1 MTFRWNCVILG
12 TLCSFSPA
20 FVPAEGPHDVALRR
34 QFGTSAGRQRSQRKR
49 KYLFF
54 ASNRFPILYSLF
66 SILSLMTR
74 TPLLLLAAILALS
87 CSPSSRNSVSAQD
100 PHSFARP
107 DEVVVTH
114 LHLDLN
120 VDFDRQQL
128 AGTATLTLNNKS
140 DAKQVHLDTRDLQI
154 SDVVILPEST
164 KAVWKLAEPVPL
176 LGRELTIDI
185 GPSTKQVAISYATSP
200 SASALQWL
208 SPAQT
213 AGKKRPFLFT
223 QSQAILARTW
233 VPCQDGPGVRM
244 TYSAKVTVPPDL
256 LALMSASNPTEKS
269 KDGVYY
275 FRMDQP
281 IPSYLLALAVGD
293 IVFLSVGKHSG
304 VYAEPSVIERAAWE
318 LADTEKMIEAAE
330 ALYGPYRWDRY
341 DIIVLP
347 PSFPFGGMENPRLT
361 FATPTI
367 LAGDRSLVSLVA
379 HELAHSW
386 SGNLVTNA
394 TWNDFW
400 LNEGFTTYFENRIME
415 SISGRPYSEMLAQL
429 SLQDLRATVVELGD
443 TSAMTKLKV
452 DLTGRDPDEGVSDI
466 AYNKGALFL
475 RHLEEKVG
483 REAWD
488 QFLRGWF
495 DEHAFTSATT
505 EDFVGYLQKKLIKG
519 DVAFEKQLDIHA
531 WIYQPGIPASVPNI
545 SSEEFAKVDG
555 EVERWRD
562 GMAPAK
568 LVVKDWTTH
577 HWLHFL
583 KALPKDL
590 SSNKMKALDDAFK
603 FTNSGNSEI
612 LGLWLEQSIRSN
624 YRPADKALERFLTE
638 QGRRKF
644 LKTLY
649 TELAKTPERMKRAKA
664 IYAKARAGYHSVSAN
679 TIDGILG
686 ESK

>member
-1 MTFRWNCVILG
+1 MNR
-12 TLCSFSPA
+12 TL
-20 FVPAEGPHDVALRR
+20 
-34 QFGTSAGRQRSQRKR
+34 T
-49 KYLFF
+49 LF
-54 ASNRFPILYSLF
+54 
-66 SILSLMTR
+66 
-74 TPLLLLAAILALS
+74 LAALTGFS
-87 CSPSSRNSVSAQD
+87 CSPSSRDDVSAPD

-114 LHLDLN
+114 LHLDLT
-120 VDFDRQQL
+120 VDFDLQQL
-128 AGTATLTLNNKS
+128 AGTATLTLNNRS
-140 DAKQVHLDTRDLQI
+140 NATQVHLDTRDLEI
-154 SDVVILPEST
+154 ANVILLPEST
-164 KAVWKLAEPVPL
+164 KAVWKLGETVPL
-176 LGRELTIDI
+176 LGQELTIDI
-185 GPSTKQVAISYATSP
+185 GPSTRQVAITYATSP
-200 SASALQWL
+200 SAAALQWL

-213 AGKKRPFLFT
+213 TGKKRPFLFT

-256 LALMSASNPTEKS
+256 LALMSASNPTERT

-275 FRMDQP
+275 FRMDQA
-281 IPSYLLALAVGD
+281 IPSYLLALAAGD
-293 IVFLSVGKHSG
+293 IVFQSVGKHSG

-367 LAGDRSLVSLVA
+367 LAGDRSLTSLVA

-415 SISGRPYSEMLAQL
+415 STLGRPYSEMLAQL
-429 SLQDLRATVVELGD
+429 SLQDLRSTVAELGD
-443 TSAMTKLKV
+443 TSAMTCLKLDMK
-452 DLTGRDPDEGVSDI
+452 GRDPDEGVSDI

-475 RHLEEKVG
+475 RHLETTVG

-505 EDFVGYLQKKLIKG
+505 EQFVSYLQKKLIRG
-519 DVAFEKQLDIHA
+519 DVEFEKKLDIHA
-531 WIYQPGIPASVPNI
+531 WIYHPGIPSTMPEVV
-545 SSEEFAKVDG
+545 SEEFKRVDG
-555 EVERWRD
+555 VLEKWRD
-562 GMAPAK
+562 GADPTA
-568 LVVKDWTTH
+568 LDVKGWTTH

-590 SSNKMKALDDAFK
+590 SSDKMKALDDAFK
-603 FTNSGNSEI
+603 FTKSGNSEI

-624 YRPADKALERFLTE
+624 YRPADAALERFLTE

-644 LKTLY
+644 LKVLY
-649 TELAKTPERMKRAKA
+649 TELVRTPEGLKRAKA
-664 IYAKARAGYHSVSAN
+664 IYAKARSSYHSVSST
-679 TIDGILG
+679 TIDGILAVN
-686 ESK
+686 K